1 MVIMGPS
8 NLVNQVIF
16 FLFLSRV
23 LHTFENQQLI
33 LVSSL
38 AMYSSILE
46 RGIGGSGKLMLGF
59 EWAIYLILHLLSL
72 TYSWYKFI

>member
-23 LHTFENQQLI
+23 LHSFENQQLI
-33 LVSSL
+33 LTSSL
-38 AMYSSILE
+38 AVFQYP
-46 RGIGGSGKLMLGF
+46 RKRYWTGKLMLGF
-59 EWAIYLILHLLSL
+59 EWAVYLILHLLSL
-72 TYSWYKFI
+72 THSWYKFI